1 VVFVLPARRTQVFVF
16 LGRHGNNRAT
26 MLRPSVDT
34 RWFGTLLLALTVSCA
49 GNDDKPEF
57 TDEDA
62 QALCREVVDVACEK
76 LYECLS
82 DAELALIGYTG
93 TVAACKTQ
101 GRDEAGC
108 DAFTA
113 EKGNCEG
120 SEVFKKDKADDCV
133 RQLSEASC
141 NQVSSDDE
149 FAPACDQ
156 TCKVE

>member
-1 VVFVLPARRTQVFVF
+1 
-16 LGRHGNNRAT
+16 
-26 MLRPSVDT
+26 MLRPSADT

-49 GNDDKPEF
+49 ANDDKPKF

-62 QALCREVVDVACEK
+62 QALCKEYVDVWCEK
-76 LYECLS
+76 LYECLT
-82 DAELALIGYTG
+82 DADLAALGFTG

-101 GRDEAGC
+101 LRDEEGC
-108 DAFTA
+108 EAFTA
-113 EKGNCEG
+113 EKGNCKG

-133 RQLSEASC
+133 RQVGEASC
-141 NQVSSDDE
+141 NQVTSGDE